1 LNDGFSQFLEKE
13 KRGNGDL
20 EDEGAALD
28 AAADH
33 GRMDLLNGALHD
45 HRFTRSNRKI
55 QRLAVCHV
63 EVEGP
68 GHATAAAGDGV
79 DREGAR
85 LGEVDRLLPARMA
98 LTSH

>member
-1 LNDGFSQFLEKE
+1 
-13 KRGNGDL
+13 
-20 EDEGAALD
+20 
-28 AAADH
+28 
-33 GRMDLLNGALHD
+33 
-45 HRFTRSNRKI
+45 
-55 QRLAVCHV
+55 V